1 MEPPQHPGN
10 PKWQNMSEWVKMKP
24 PTSIDY
30 IKNEAETLEES
41 FERFGLTQETG
52 DWGDASKGQ
61 DSWGGVESNTDKS
74 SGW

>member
-10 PKWQNMSEWVKMKP
+10 PKWQTKSEWLKMKP
-24 PTSIDY
+24 STSVEY

-41 FERFGLTQETG
+41 YERFGLTQEEG
-52 DWGDASKGQ
+52 DWGDVSEAQ
-61 DSWGGVESNTDKS
+61 DAGWGTPNNTG